1 MDRYLAAFFFN
12 ASWHPSGGEGDDIE
26 NEVDPYLPLLARFR
40 LLETIQNGT
49 PPVGACPALCKCAT
63 ELIPPVVVVY
73 LAVTSEI
80 KEKTFK

>member
-1 MDRYLAAFFFN
+1 MERYLAAFFFN
-12 ASWHPSGGEGDDIE
+12 ASWHPSGGGTIWKTKSIP
-26 NEVDPYLPLLARFR
+26 NLPLLARFR
-40 LLETIQNGT
+40 LLEAIQNGT
-49 PPVGACPALCKCAT
+49 PPVGACPALRKCAT

>member
-1 MDRYLAAFFFN
+1 MAPF
-12 ASWHPSGGEGDDIE
+12 GGGGHDME

>member
-1 MDRYLAAFFFN
+1 MAPF
-12 ASWHPSGGEGDDIE
+12 GGGTIWKTKSIP
-26 NEVDPYLPLLARFR
+26 NLPLLARFR
-40 LLETIQNGT
+40 LLEAIQNGT
-49 PPVGACPALCKCAT
+49 PPVGACPALRKCAT

>member
-12 ASWHPSGGEGDDIE
+12 ASWHPSGGGDDIE

-73 LAVTSEI
+73 LAGTSEI